1 MVLRGYDDM
10 SRKVY
15 IFLFVVTLVNL
26 CILLSILFLA
36 RRDGLSSVAGIFQ
49 VAQAAETNRDA
60 SLRRTSIVKAAE
72 KISPAVVN
80 IGAIRTAYVRRL
92 DPTFQDFF
100 NPFILYPY
108 KEKMP
113 FLGSGFTLNSDGQVL
128 TNFHVIEGAEKVI
141 VTLPDGREMDADV
154 LDADRVVDVA
164 LLKIKNAKNLPYVK
178 MGDSDDIMIGEP
190 VIALGN
196 PFGNLIDDP
205 HPTVTAGV
213 ISAKNRSFNPDTDN
227 MRVYTNMIQT
237 DASINPGNS
246 GGPLV
251 NVNGEVIGI
260 NTFIM
265 SRSGGSHG
273 IGFAIPINRARA
285 VVDEIMKHGRI
296 RPLWRDFDCVNLTPY
311 LVRVLKAPDQSG
323 AVVRRMERSGAA
335 EECGLKV
342 GDIIRRANDREV
354 RNSSD
359 FLAYFSALQVG
370 DVFNLEVLR
379 DGKTVK
385 LKYVVREY
393 KP

>member
-1 MVLRGYDDM
+1 
-10 SRKVY
+10 
-15 IFLFVVTLVNL
+15 
-26 CILLSILFLA
+26 
-36 RRDGLSSVAGIFQ
+36 
-49 VAQAAETNRDA
+49 
-60 SLRRTSIVKAAE
+60 
-72 KISPAVVN
+72 
-80 IGAIRTAYVRRL
+80 
-92 DPTFQDFF
+92 
-100 NPFILYPY
+100 
-108 KEKMP
+108 
-113 FLGSGFTLNSDGQVL
+113 
-128 TNFHVIEGAEKVI
+128 
-141 VTLPDGREMDADV
+141 V

-164 LLKIKNAKNLPYVK
+164 LLKIKNVNNLPYVK
-178 MGDSDDIMIGEP
+178 IGDSDDIMIGEP

-213 ISAKNRSFNPDTDN
+213 ISAKNRSFNPDPGN

-296 RPLWRDFDCVNLTPY
+296 RPLWRDFDCVNMTPY

-323 AVVRRMERSGAA
+323 AVVSRMERSGPA

-342 GDIIRRANDREV
+342 GDIIRRASDREV
-354 RNSSD
+354 RDSSD

>member
-1 MVLRGYDDM
+1 MF
-10 SRKVY
+10 RKTY

-26 CILLSILFLA
+26 CIMLSILFLA
-36 RRDGLSSVAGIFQ
+36 RGNGHSSGAGIFQ
-49 VAQAAETNRDA
+49 EAQAVETNRNI
-60 SLRRTSIVKAAE
+60 SLRYTPIVKVAE
-72 KISPAVVN
+72 KISPSVVN

-92 DPTFQDFF
+92 DLNSQDFF

-113 FLGSGFTLNSDGQVL
+113 FLGSGFILNSEGDVL
-128 TNFHVIEGAEKVI
+128 TNFHVIEDAEKVI

-164 LLKIKNAKNLPYVK
+164 LLKIKDAKNLPYVK
-178 MGDSDDIMIGEP
+178 LGDSDDIMIGEP

-196 PFGNLIDDP
+196 PFGNLIEDP

-213 ISAKNRSFNPDTDN
+213 ISAKNRSFNPDPDN

-285 VVDEIMKHGRI
+285 VVDEILKHGRI
-296 RPLWRDFDCVNLTPY
+296 RPLWRDFDCVNMTPH
-311 LVRVLKAPDQSG
+311 LVQVLKAPDQSG
-323 AVVRRMERSGAA
+323 AVVMRMERNGAA
-335 EECGLKV
+335 EQCGLKV
-342 GDIIRRANDREV
+342 GDIIRRANGRDV
-354 RNSSD
+354 RDSSD
-359 FLAYFSALQVG
+359 FIAYFSALQVG

>member
-26 CILLSILFLA
+26 CIMLSILFVA
-36 RRDGLSSVAGIFQ
+36 RRDGLLSGVGIFQ
-49 VAQAAETNRDA
+49 VAQAAETNRDV

-92 DPTFQDFF
+92 DPNSQDFF

-108 KEKMP
+108 EEKMP
-113 FLGSGFTLNSDGQVL
+113 FLGSGFMLNSDGQVL
-128 TNFHVIEGAEKVI
+128 TNFHVIEGAKKVI

-164 LLKIKNAKNLPYVK
+164 LLKIKNAKNLPYIK
-178 MGDSDDIMIGEP
+178 IGDSDDIMIGEP

-213 ISAKNRSFNPDTDN
+213 ISAKNRSFNPDPGN

-323 AVVRRMERSGAA
+323 AVVSRMERSGPA

-342 GDIIRRANDREV
+342 GDIIRRASDREV
-354 RNSSD
+354 RDCSD